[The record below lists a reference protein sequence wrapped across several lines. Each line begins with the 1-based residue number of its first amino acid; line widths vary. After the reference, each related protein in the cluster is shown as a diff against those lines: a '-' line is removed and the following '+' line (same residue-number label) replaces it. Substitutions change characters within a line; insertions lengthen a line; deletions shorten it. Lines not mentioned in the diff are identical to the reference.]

1 MAEEKENQESQQ
13 QQEEKGGKKKLIIL
27 LIPVLLIVL
36 GGGGFFAYKTFFVKE
51 EKEKPAEKIVNE
63 IKKAEKQGVQVEVGT
78 FIANLADKDADRY
91 IKVTIIIE
99 VQDEKVKEETTKRMP
114 QIRDAIN
121 TLLFTKTS
129 EELKSPEGIE
139 KLKEEIIRRTNAILP
154 LGGVK
159 DVYFTEFIIQTS

>member
-1 MAEEKENQESQQ
+1 MAEEKENQEQ
-13 QQEEKGGKKKLIIL
+13 QQEEKGGGKKKLIII
-27 LIPVLLIVL
+27 LIPVLLLAL
-36 GGGGFFAYKTFFVKE
+36 GGGGFFVYKTFFAKE
-51 EKEKPAEKIVNE
+51 EKEKPPEKIANE
-63 IKKAEKQGVQVEVGT
+63 IKKAEEQGVELEVGT
-78 FIANLADKDADRY
+78 FVANLADKDADRY
-91 IKVTIIIE
+91 IKVTIIME
-99 VQDEKVKEETTKRMP
+99 VQDEKVKEEATKRMP
-114 QIRDAIN
+114 QIKDAIN

>member
-1 MAEEKENQESQQ
+1 MAEEKENQE
-13 QQEEKGGKKKLIIL
+13 QQEEKGGGKKKLIII
-27 LIPVLLIVL
+27 LIPVLLLVL
-36 GGGGFFAYKTFFVKE
+36 GGGGFFAYKTFFAKE
-51 EKEKPAEKIVNE
+51 EKEKPSEKIANE
-63 IKKAEKQGVQVEVGT
+63 IKKAEEQGVELEVGT

-91 IKVTIIIE
+91 IKVTIIME
-99 VQDEKVKEETTKRMP
+99 VQDEKVKEEAAKRMP
-114 QIRDAIN
+114 QIKDAIN

-139 KLKEEIIRRTNAILP
+139 KLKEEIIKRTNAILP

>member
-1 MAEEKENQESQQ
+1 MAEEKENQE
-13 QQEEKGGKKKLIIL
+13 QQEEKGSGKKKLIIV
-27 LIPVLLIVL
+27 LIPVLLLVL
-36 GGGGFFAYKTFFVKE
+36 GGGGFFAYKTFFAKE
-51 EKEKPAEKIVNE
+51 DKEKPPEKIANE
-63 IKKAEKQGVQVEVGT
+63 IKKAEEQGVELEVGT
-78 FIANLADKDADRY
+78 FVANLADKDADRY
-91 IKVTIIIE
+91 IKVTIVMK
-99 VQDEKVKEETTKRMP
+99 VQDDRVKEEATKRMP
-114 QIRDAIN
+114 QIKDAIN

>member
-1 MAEEKENQESQQ
+1 MAEEKETQEG
-13 QQEEKGGKKKLIIL
+13 QQEESKGGGKKKLLIIL
-27 LIPVLLIVL
+27 LPVLLLVV
-36 GGGGFFAYKTFFVKE
+36 GGGFAAYKFLLSKPE
-51 EKEKPAEKIVNE
+51 DEKESEKITKEVKSTE
-63 IKKAEKQGVQVEVGT
+63 EHGVELEVGT
-78 FIANLADKDADRY
+78 FIANLADRDADRY
-91 IKVTIIIE
+91 IKVTIIME
-99 VQDEKVKEETTKRMP
+99 VQDDKVKQEATKRMP
-114 QIRDAIN
+114 QIKDSIN

>member
-1 MAEEKENQESQQ
+1 MAEEKENQEQ
-13 QQEEKGGKKKLIIL
+13 QQEEKGGGKKKLIII
-27 LIPVLLIVL
+27 LIPILLLVL
-36 GGGGFFAYKTFFVKE
+36 GGGGFFAYKTFFAKE
-51 EKEKPAEKIVNE
+51 EKEKPPEKIANE
-63 IKKAEKQGVQVEVGT
+63 IKKAEEQGVELEVGT
-78 FIANLADKDADRY
+78 FVANLADKDADRY
-91 IKVTIIIE
+91 IKVTVIME
-99 VQDEKVKEETTKRMP
+99 VQDEKVKEEATKRMP
-114 QIRDAIN
+114 QIKDAIN

>member
-1 MAEEKENQESQQ
+1 MAEEKENQEQ
-13 QQEEKGGKKKLIIL
+13 QQEKSGEKKKLIII
-27 LIPVLLIVL
+27 LIPVLLLALL
-36 GGGGFFAYKTFFVKE
+36 GGSFSAYKTFFAKE
-51 EKEKPAEKIVNE
+51 EKEKPPEKIANE
-63 IKKAEKQGVQVEVGT
+63 IKKAEEQGVELEVGT
-78 FIANLADKDADRY
+78 FVANLADKDADRY
-91 IKVTIIIE
+91 IKVTIIME
-99 VQDEKVKEETTKRMP
+99 VQDEKVKEEATKRMP
-114 QIRDAIN
+114 QIKDAIN